1 MSVKIFNFPLDTLQS
16 CGITSIV
23 KRKKEERKVKL
34 KVGMTLEPQ
43 AIIYLEEIRM
53 SHVREGRKPPKKG
66 DVVKEALHKLWQEVV
81 KK

>member
-1 MSVKIFNFPLDTLQS
+1 M
-16 CGITSIV
+16 
-23 KRKKEERKVKL
+23 